1 MNGGNAEWFW
11 KSMRTK
17 NLRVIGLKIKNEQ
30 LYNPPEKET
39 INESSE
45 EDLED
50 KALLESL
57 IPEQKE
63 WNKKGYRVCEYH
75 SGTGDIVELTKEL
88 LIHNKKV
95 IAEQNV
101 KKKKSQDRER

>member
-1 MNGGNAEWFW
+1 MVLEVYEDKKFACYWFT
-11 KSMRTK
+11 R
-17 NLRVIGLKIKNEQ
+17 
-30 LYNPPEKET
+30 
-39 INESSE
+39 

-88 LIHNKKV
+88 PIHNKKV